1 MIQIQHRLG
10 LSNKGSTV
18 LKRGYAVL
26 SYALITVGSAQGAD
40 DPAGEDYFDQLPVV
54 LTVSRLAQPIS
65 DTPGA
70 VTIID
75 RDKIRRSGA
84 RTVADVLR
92 LVPGYMVAGWNG
104 ANPNAAYHVPLDE
117 YGVRNL
123 VLVDGR
129 SVYSSFYLGDTHRG
143 MMGIMLE
150 DIERIEVLRGS
161 NSAAYG
167 ANAMFGV
174 INIVTRH
181 TEDSKGGEIV
191 LTGGDNGIEDYRA
204 RIGWG
209 DATASFRISAGQ
221 QKDNGYKNVHD
232 DKSLGQFHFRSDL
245 RPTLNDDVLL
255 EIGSVEANTGEG
267 FRNQN
272 GNPLRTI
279 TWQDTY
285 LRGQWSHQVSASE
298 AIKFSADYDE
308 ERTRDAA
315 PFPPLPAVLLDFSGT
330 GRRLNLEFQHQRNLA
345 ETVRAVWGAG
355 YKYED
360 ARSKPIYFRNDAIS
374 AHESRLF
381 GNLEWRITSQWLVN
395 AGLFVGNHSWTGTYT
410 TPRLML
416 NYHLTPDHTLRA
428 GVTKSERTPSLFELA
443 GDIRYFLNGTLIGRT
458 VAARGNAQPESLRSQ
473 EIGYF
478 GNFRDW
484 NLTLDVRGYHERMQE
499 LLDVSS
505 YTLAT
510 PLPATG
516 RSVKDYVNYPG
527 LTAKGVEYQLRW
539 SPVEKTEVW
548 LNQNFE
554 HHEWDDRS
562 KQDRLPPSYA
572 TTLALFQKLP
582 ADLDLTVLF
591 HTNGKLAWRGSNNE
605 TLHTRRV
612 DVRLAYP
619 FRLGTTKAEA
629 AVVAQAANGDQPIF
643 LPKDGYI
650 FERSL
655 FGTLRLEF

>member
-1 MIQIQHRLG
+1 M
-10 LSNKGSTV
+10 
-18 LKRGYAVL
+18 LKRGCAAL
-26 SYALITVGSAQGAD
+26 SFVAMTASAAYGAD
-40 DPAGEDYFDQLPVV
+40 ATPVEDYFDQLPVV
-54 LTVSRLAQPIS
+54 LTVSRLTQSIS

-92 LVPGYMVAGWNG
+92 LVPGYLVSGWNG
-104 ANPNAAYHVPLDE
+104 ANPNAAYHAPLDE

-123 VLVDGR
+123 VLIDGR

-143 MMGIMLE
+143 MMSVMLE
-150 DIERIEVLRGS
+150 DIQRIEVLRGA

-181 TEDSKGGEIV
+181 TQDTKGGEIAIG
-191 LTGGDNGIEDYRA
+191 GGDNGIEDYRA

-209 DATASFRISAGQ
+209 DETASFRLSAGQ
-221 QKDNGYKNVHD
+221 QKDNGYKNVFD

-245 RPTLNDDVLL
+245 RPTVNDDIQF
-255 EIGSVEANTGEG
+255 EAGSSELSAGEG

-279 TWQDTY
+279 KWRSSY
-285 LRGQWSHQVSASE
+285 LQGQWSRQLTTTE
-298 AIKFSADYDE
+298 AFKISGNYE
-308 ERTRDAA
+308 EEKIRDVT
-315 PFPPLPAVLLDFSGT
+315 PYPLLPAILLDFSGT
-330 GRRLNLEFQHQRNLA
+330 GRRLNLEFQHQLNLA
-345 ETVRAVWGAG
+345 ETVRAVWGVG
-355 YKYED
+355 YKHE
-360 ARSKPIYFRNDAIS
+360 AAESKPIYFRNDAVT
-374 AHESRLF
+374 AQESRFF
-381 GNLEWRITSQWLVN
+381 GNLEWRLTPQWLVN
-395 AGLFVGNHSWTGTYT
+395 AGVFVGKHSWTGTYT
-410 TPRLML
+410 TPRLMV

-443 GDIRYFLNGTLIGRT
+443 GDIRYLLGGVQVGRT
-458 VAARGNAQPESLRSQ
+458 VAARGGARPETLMSQ

-484 NLTLDVRGYHERMQE
+484 NLTLDVRGYHERMRD
-499 LLDVSS
+499 LLDV
-505 YTLAT
+505 YTYH
-510 PLPATG
+510 LPAPMLFTG
-516 RSVKDYVNYPG
+516 TEVKDYINYPG
-527 LTAKGVEYQLRW
+527 LTARGIEYQLRW
-539 SPVEKTEVW
+539 SPQEKTEIW

-554 HHEWDDRS
+554 HHAWEDRS
-562 KQDRLPPSYA
+562 KEDRLPPSYA

-582 ADLDLTVLF
+582 ADLNLTVMF
-591 HTNGKLAWRGSNNE
+591 HTNGKMAWRGNDNE
-605 TLHTRRV
+605 ILHTRRV

-619 FRLGTTKAEA
+619 FRLGPVKAEA
-629 AVVAQAANGDQPIF
+629 AIVAQAANGDQPVF
-643 LPKDGYI
+643 LPKQNFI

-655 FGTLRLEF
+655 FGTLRLNF